1 MDQSDVFRY
10 AVAGFMAVTLFGAFV
25 MVLVAAWLDEKQES

>member
-10 AVAGFMAVTLFGAFV
+10 AVAGFMAAILFGSCA